1 MELLLQIIIWTLYL
15 CDIWNRWLS
24 QSADVVADGLA
35 VGAEGEDGEGKF
47 VVLRVE
53 AMAVGGFEEV
63 DLRGAEVEGLRD
75 AGNLCGCKG

>member
-1 MELLLQIIIWTLYL
+1 MLVWVSF
-15 CDIWNRWLS
+15 LS

-35 VGAEGEDGEGKF
+35 VGAEGEDGEGTF
-47 VVLRVE
+47 VVLRFK

>member
-1 MELLLQIIIWTLYL
+1 MLVWVSF
-15 CDIWNRWLS
+15 LS

-35 VGAEGEDGEGKF
+35 VGAEGEDGEGTF
-47 VVLRVE
+47 VVLRVK

-75 AGNLCGCKG
+75 AGNLCGGKG